1 MLSISIGTVIWSTI
15 AFLVVLLILAK
26 TAWKPI
32 LKMLRDREDSIEN
45 ALQEA
50 EKARQEMSNLRSD
63 NEKLLQEAREERDN
77 ILKEAREVK
86 ENIISEAKKKAGEE
100 GDRLMANAKDE
111 IENQKRAA
119 LQELKSQVAS
129 LSIEIAEK
137 VIREHLSDET
147 RQKELVNNYLEEA
160 KLN

>member
-1 MLSISIGTVIWSTI
+1 MLSISIGTVIWSSI
-15 AFLVVLLILAK
+15 AFVLVLVILAK

-50 EKARQEMSNLRSD
+50 DKARQEMANLRSD

-77 ILKEAREVK
+77 LLKEAREVK
-86 ENIISEAKKKAGEE
+86 ENIISEAKKKANDE
-100 GDRLMANAKDE
+100 GDRLIANAKEE
-111 IENQKRAA
+111 IENQKRSA
-119 LQELKSQVAS
+119 LQELKTQVAS

-137 VIREHLSDET
+137 VIREQLSDDS
-147 RQKELVNNYLEEA
+147 RQKELVNNYLKEA

>member
-1 MLSISIGTVIWSTI
+1 
-15 AFLVVLLILAK
+15 LVILAK

-50 EKARQEMSNLRSD
+50 DKARQEMANLRSD

-77 ILKEAREVK
+77 LLKEAREVK
-86 ENIISEAKKKAGEE
+86 ENIISEAKKKANDE
-100 GDRLMANAKDE
+100 GDRLIANAKEE
-111 IENQKRAA
+111 IENQKRSA
-119 LQELKSQVAS
+119 LQELKTQVAS

-137 VIREHLSDET
+137 VIREQLSDDS
-147 RQKELVNNYLEEA
+147 RQKELVNNYLKEA

>member
-15 AFLVVLLILAK
+15 AFLIVLLILAK

-50 EKARQEMSNLRSD
+50 DKAREEMANLRSD

-86 ENIISEAKKKAGEE
+86 ENIISEAKKKASDE
-100 GDRLMANAKDE
+100 GDRLVANAKEE
-111 IENQKRAA
+111 IENQKRSAI
-119 LQELKSQVAS
+119 QELKGQVAT

-137 VIREHLSDET
+137 VIREHLSDEN

>member
-1 MLSISIGTVIWSTI
+1 MLSISIGTVIWSSI

-50 EKARQEMSNLRSD
+50 DKARQEMSNLRSD

-86 ENIISEAKKKAGEE
+86 ESIISDAKKKASEE
-100 GDRLMANAKDE
+100 GDRMIASAKSE
-111 IENQKRAA
+111 IENQKRSA
-119 LQELKSQVAS
+119 LQELKSQVAT

-137 VIREHLSDET
+137 VIREQLSDET